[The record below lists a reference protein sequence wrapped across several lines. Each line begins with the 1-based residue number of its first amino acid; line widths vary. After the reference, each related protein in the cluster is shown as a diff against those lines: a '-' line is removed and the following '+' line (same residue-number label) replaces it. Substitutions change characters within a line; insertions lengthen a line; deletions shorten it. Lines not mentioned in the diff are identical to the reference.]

1 MPSGR
6 QWDLGQLQRGT
17 AVRVTLRG
25 NAANVLLVD
34 SSNLSNYKAGR
45 RYTYR
50 GGLVTRSPIDL
61 VVPSS
66 GHWYVVADM
75 NGLRGNTGVSVQ
87 VLAGPLPPARSDV
100 ARSPLMSIRQAADEY
115 SEAASDGRPEP
126 DAKPY
131 DVFVCHASG
140 DKDEIVRPLAHALR
154 DESLAV
160 WYDEFELLIGDNLRR
175 KIDDGLVRSRF
186 GVVVL
191 SPAFF
196 ASGWKQYELDGLV
209 TKEVGGDQQLI
220 LPVWHNVTAD
230 DVMRHSP
237 SLAAKV
243 ARNTADYS
251 VAQIA
256 AEIAEVARRS

>member
-1 MPSGR
+1 LPSGR

-17 AVRVTLRG
+17 VVRVTLRG
-25 NAANVLLVD
+25 NAANVLLLD
-34 SSNLSNYKAGR
+34 SSNLGNYKAGR
-45 RYTYR
+45 RATYK
-50 GGLVTRSPIDL
+50 GGLVTRSPLDL
-61 VVPSS
+61 IVPSS

-75 NGLRGNTGVSVQ
+75 TGLRGNTDISVQ
-87 VLAGPLPPARSDV
+87 VLAGPLPIARSDIS
-100 ARSPLMSIRQAADEY
+100 RSPLMTIRQAADEY
-115 SEAASDGRPEP
+115 SETASNDGPEP
-126 DAKPY
+126 DEKPY

-140 DKDEIVRPLAHALR
+140 DKAEIVRPLAHALR
-154 DESLAV
+154 DENLAV
-160 WYDEFELLIGDNLRR
+160 WYDEFELHIGDILRR

-196 ASGWKQYELDGLV
+196 AGGWKQYELDGLV
-209 TKEVGGDQQLI
+209 TKEVGSDQQLI

-230 DVMRHSP
+230 DVRKYSP

-243 ARNTADYS
+243 ARNTSDYS